1 MCQLGILGLPQWAKG
16 TVLDYISPDN
26 VLSGRRAEV
35 GVETFGH
42 SKFLCTA
49 QGFMFAGHEMRAG
62 ASHHSGDKNDLTLL
76 PDISRSL
83 RSFKEGV
90 YSVFLLLISWDL
102 GQVFQTLHLSYLIR
116 KTGITLAHTFVMNIQ
131 CYVYGKFLEK
141 EMRSLSSPAL

>member
-1 MCQLGILGLPQWAKG
+1 MCQLGIFGLPQWAKG
-16 TVLDYISPDN
+16 IVLDYISP
-26 VLSGRRAEV
+26 GRRADG

-42 SKFLCTA
+42 SKFLCRA

-62 ASHHSGDKNDLTLL
+62 ASHHSEDKNDLTLL
-76 PDISRSL
+76 PDISQPV

-90 YSVFLLLISWDL
+90 ISLLISWDL

-116 KTGITLAHTFVMNIQ
+116 KTGITLAHMFVMSIQ

-141 EMRSLSSPAL
+141 ETRSLSSPDL